1 MSYHTVYKTILFES
15 GQYCMIRAL
24 TLMTCLRELCC
35 SSFVK
40 DAAEDLMDQ
49 YGAPG
54 GGEQGVRY
62 NLASIPEN

>member
-1 MSYHTVYKTILFES
+1 
-15 GQYCMIRAL
+15 MIRAL

-62 NLASIPEN
+62 NLASILEI